1 MPLPVGAVIGNRYTV
16 QQQLGEGG
24 GGDVYLVHD
33 AHENDVAV
41 LKLLTT
47 LRPGAEW
54 FEAEALRHLADEHIL
69 PIRNADVDSG
79 QRYIVTALAEHGT
92 LEGLIQEANGCGM
105 DVGRVVTLIRDACHG
120 VDRAHRA
127 RLLHNDIKPLNLFLN
142 GQGECLVGD
151 FGSASLIPAGA
162 TMAVPCGATPAIA
175 APEVAAGIG
184 TTAAT
189 ASVRSDVYSLG
200 ATADWCL
207 AGERAYAFPPATNLQ
222 ERFAIVAAGPPPHS
236 LRDRAPHIPLGVAKA
251 VERAMSRNPADR
263 FGTVLEFAHALGA
276 RPAAP
281 RNWHR
286 TNQHAGHAAC
296 WQGEPRDGGS
306 TYILCVQQA
315 ARPGRLDITTRHA
328 TSGNRVTA
336 GCRSAVTEAG
346 CAAAVRG
353 IIKKL
358 T

>member
-1 MPLPVGAVIGNRYTV
+1 MPLPPGAVIGNRYTV

-33 AHENDVAV
+33 AHENDSAV

-47 LRPGAEW
+47 VRPGAEW
-54 FEAEALRHLADEHIL
+54 IEAEALRHLADEHIL

-79 QRYIVTALAEHGT
+79 QRYIVTAFAQHGT
-92 LEGLIQEANGCGM
+92 VEGLIQQTNGCGM
-105 DVGRVVTLIRDACHG
+105 DVGDVVTLMRDACHG

-151 FGSASLIPAGA
+151 FGSASLIPAGG
-162 TMAVPCGATPAIA
+162 TTTVPGGATPAIA
-175 APEVAAGIG
+175 APEVAAGVLAGGGI
-184 TTAAT
+184 
-189 ASVRSDVYSLG
+189 ASVQSDVYSLG

-207 AGERAYAFPPATNLQ
+207 AGERAYVFPDAADIQ
-222 ERFAIVAAGPPPHS
+222 ERFAIVVADPPPHS
-236 LRDRAPHIPLGVAKA
+236 LRDRAPHVPIRVARA
-251 VERAMSRNPADR
+251 VERAVSRDAADR
-263 FGTVLEFAHALGA
+263 FATVLEFAHALGA

-281 RNWHR
+281 RNWQR
-286 TNQHAGHAAC
+286 TNQHAGHVGC
-296 WQGEPRDGGS
+296 WRGEPRNGGS
-306 TYILCVQQA
+306 TYILCVEQA
-315 ARPGRLDITTRHA
+315 TRPGRLDITTRHA

-336 GCRSAVTEAG
+336 GCRGAVTEAG
-346 CAAAVRG
+346 CAATVRG

>member
-1 MPLPVGAVIGNRYTV
+1 MPLLPGTVIGNRYTV

-24 GGDVYLVHD
+24 GGDVYVVHD
-33 AHENDVAV
+33 THENDVAV

-79 QRYIVTALAEHGT
+79 QRYIVTALAQHGT
-92 LEGLIQEANGCGM
+92 VEGLIQETNGCGM

-120 VDRAHRA
+120 IDLAHRA

-151 FGSASLIPAGA
+151 FGSASLIPAGG
-162 TMAVPCGATPAIA
+162 TTAVPGGATPAIA

-184 TTAAT
+184 THEAT

-207 AGERAYAFPPATNLQ
+207 AGERAYAFPPATDLR

-236 LRDRAPHIPLGVAKA
+236 LRDRAPHIPLGVARA

-263 FGTVLEFAHALGA
+263 FATVLEFAHALGA
-276 RPAAP
+276 RPVAS
-281 RNWHR
+281 RNWQR
-286 TNQHAGHAAC
+286 TNEHAAHIGC
-296 WQGEPRDGGS
+296 WRGEPRGGGS
-306 TYILCVQQA
+306 TYILCVEQA
-315 ARPGRLDITTRHA
+315 TRPGRLDIMTRHA
-328 TSGNRVTA
+328 TSGHRATA
-336 GCRSAVTEAG
+336 GCRSGVAEAG
-346 CAAAVRG
+346 FAAAVRG

>member
-1 MPLPVGAVIGNRYTV
+1 MPLRPGTVIGNRYTV

-79 QRYIVTALAEHGT
+79 QRYIVTALAQHGT
-92 LEGLIQEANGCGM
+92 VEGLIQETNGCGM
-105 DVGRVVTLIRDACHG
+105 DVGRVVTLIRDAGHG
-120 VDRAHRA
+120 IDRAHRA

-162 TMAVPCGATPAIA
+162 MTAVPGGATPAIA

-184 TTAAT
+184 TPAAT

-207 AGERAYAFPPATNLQ
+207 AGERAYAFPPATDLQ
-222 ERFAIVAAGPPPHS
+222 ERFAIVVAGPPPHS
-236 LRDRAPHIPLGVAKA
+236 LRDRAPHIPLGVARA

-263 FGTVLEFAHALGA
+263 FATVLEFAHALGA

-281 RNWHR
+281 RTWQR
-286 TNQHAGHAAC
+286 TNEHAAHIGC
-296 WQGEPRDGGS
+296 WRGEPRDGGS
-306 TYILCVQQA
+306 TYILCVEQA
-315 ARPGRLDITTRHA
+315 TRPGRLDITTRHA
-328 TSGNRVTA
+328 SSGKRETA
-336 GCRSAVTEAG
+336 GCRSAITEAS
-346 CAAAVRG
+346 CAAAVRS
-353 IIKKL
+353 IVKKL

>member
-1 MPLPVGAVIGNRYTV
+1 MPLPPGAVIGNRYTV
-16 QQQLGEGG
+16 QQQLGAGG
-24 GGDVYLVHD
+24 GGDAYLVHD

-41 LKLLTT
+41 LKLLTA

-54 FEAEALRHLADEHIL
+54 IEAEALRHLADEHIL

-79 QRYIVTALAEHGT
+79 QRYIVTAFAQHGT
-92 LEGLIQEANGCGM
+92 VEGLIQNTSGCGM

-120 VDRAHRA
+120 IDRAHRA
-127 RLLHNDIKPLNLFLN
+127 RLLHNDIKPPNLFLN
-142 GQGECLVGD
+142 DQGECLVGD
-151 FGSASLIPAGA
+151 FGSASLIPVGE
-162 TMAVPCGATPAIA
+162 TTTVPGGATPAIA

-184 TTAAT
+184 TAAST
-189 ASVRSDVYSLG
+189 ASVRSDIYSLG

-251 VERAMSRNPADR
+251 VERAMSRDPANR
-263 FGTVLEFAHALGA
+263 FATVLEFAHALGA
-276 RPAAP
+276 RPAAS
-281 RNWHR
+281 RKWQR
-286 TNQHAGHAAC
+286 TNQHAGHIGC
-296 WQGEPRDGGS
+296 WRGEPRDGGS
-306 TYILCVQQA
+306 TYILCVEQTTQ
-315 ARPGRLDITTRHA
+315 PGRLDITTRHA
-328 TSGNRVTA
+328 TSNSRVTA

-346 CAAAVRG
+346 CASALRG

-358 T
+358 